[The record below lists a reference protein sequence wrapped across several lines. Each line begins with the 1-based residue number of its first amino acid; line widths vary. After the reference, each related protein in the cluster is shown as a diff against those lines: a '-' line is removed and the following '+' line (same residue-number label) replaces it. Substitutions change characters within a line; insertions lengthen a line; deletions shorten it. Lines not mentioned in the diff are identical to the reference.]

1 MVARKRAGRLPA
13 PVSASTQ
20 PFSLR
25 LSDERRRALEEEAG
39 RYRVAPRTLAQE
51 LIDEGLRMRRF
62 PSLTFAVRGPR
73 RAAVFARAPRLR
85 VSQAIETVQ
94 GSASLEE
101 AAEYLALSVREV
113 EQAVAYY
120 NAFRDEIDRE
130 LAEDRVYSERAE
142 REWLDAQATLRMSG
156 PSAPAP
162 R

>member
-1 MVARKRAGRLPA
+1 MVARKQAGRLPA
-13 PVSASTQ
+13 AASAPTQ

-62 PSLTFAVRGPR
+62 PSLMFALRGPR

-85 VSQAIETVQ
+85 VSQAMETVRD
-94 GSASLEE
+94 SVSLQE
-101 AAEYLALSVREV
+101 AAEDLVLTVSEL

-120 NAFRDEIDRE
+120 RAYQDEIDRE
-130 LAEDRVYSERAE
+130 IEEDRRYSEAAE
-142 REWLDAQATLRMSG
+142 REWLERQ
-156 PSAPAP
+156 PQP
-162 R
+162 RA

>member
-1 MVARKRAGRLPA
+1 MPA
-13 PVSASTQ
+13 STPTQ

-73 RAAVFARAPRLR
+73 RAVVFARAPRLR
-85 VSQAIETVQ
+85 VSQAIETVRD
-94 GSASLEE
+94 SESVEE
-101 AAEYLALSVREV
+101 AAESLALSIPEV

-120 NAFRDEIDRE
+120 NAFREEIDRE
-130 LAEDRVYSERAE
+130 LAEDRAYSERAE
-142 REWLDAQATLRMSG
+142 REWLEAQSTTRVSG

>member
-1 MVARKRAGRLPA
+1 MP
-13 PVSASTQ
+13 
-20 PFSLR
+20 
-25 LSDERRRALEEEAG
+25 DERRRALEEEAG

-62 PSLTFAVRGPR
+62 PALTFAVRGPR

-85 VSQAIETVQ
+85 VSQAIETVRD
-94 GSASLEE
+94 SESVAE
-101 AAEYLALSVREV
+101 AAESLALSVPEV

-120 NAFRDEIDRE
+120 NAFREEIDRE
-130 LAEDRVYSERAE
+130 LAEDRAYSERAE
-142 REWLDAQATLRMSG
+142 REWLEAQSTTRVSG

>member
-1 MVARKRAGRLPA
+1 MAWQAATVAA
-13 PVSASTQ
+13 PTQ
-20 PFSLR
+20 PFSVR

-62 PSLTFAVRGPR
+62 PSLTFAIRGPR

-85 VSQAIETVQ
+85 ISQAIETVQ

-120 NAFRDEIDRE
+120 HAFRDEIDRE
-130 LAEDRVYSERAE
+130 LAEDRAYSERAE
-142 REWLDAQATLRMSG
+142 REWLDAQGTTRVSG

>member
-1 MVARKRAGRLPA
+1 MVSRDRADRRPTTD
-13 PVSASTQ
+13 SASTQ

-101 AAEYLALSVREV
+101 AAEYLALSVREI
-113 EQAVAYY
+113 EQAAAYY
-120 NAFRDEIDRE
+120 QAFRDEIDRE
-130 LAEDRVYSERAE
+130 LADDRAYSERAE
-142 REWLDAQATLRMSG
+142 REWLDAQATTRVSG
-156 PSAPAP
+156 PPAPAP

>member
-1 MVARKRAGRLPA
+1 MVARKRLTPSR
-13 PVSASTQ
+13 

-25 LSDERRRALEEEAG
+25 LSDDRRRALEEEAG

-73 RAAVFARAPRLR
+73 RAAVFAGAPRLR

-94 GSASLEE
+94 ASASLEE

-120 NAFRDEIDRE
+120 HAFQEEIDRE
-130 LAEDRVYSERAE
+130 LAEDRAYSERAE
-142 REWLDAQATLRMSG
+142 REWLEAQSTTRVSG